1 MSLILPWEVM
11 ERIIDHASND
21 IDLLR
26 TFSLTC
32 RQLRHRSFTLI
43 VAQYIFLDSKE
54 RVSDFSDFIRER
66 NELQPLIQSL
76 IISPADFRSFP
87 LVNILPRLSGLGF
100 ITPGCEG
107 YHGSWERPSIEL
119 HSTILTCYHSFGKR
133 IRALSFDHLSFQTPS
148 DLFRLVLAFPKA
160 TQISC
165 HDIVI
170 KSPGR
175 NSSAVEVLKGKLLK
189 QLQLKTLKV

>member
-1 MSLILPWEVM
+1 MSLILPWEVI
-11 ERIIDHASND
+11 ERIIDHASSDFN
-21 IDLLR
+21 LLR
-26 TFSLTC
+26 AFSFTC
-32 RQLRHRSFTLI
+32 RQLRPRSFSLI
-43 VAQYIFLDSKE
+43 VAQYIFLDSKD
-54 RVSDFSDFIRER
+54 RVSDFCDFILRR
-66 NELQPLIQSL
+66 IELQPLIQSL
-76 IISPADFRSFP
+76 IISPADFRPFP
-87 LVNILPRLSGLGF
+87 LVNVLPRLSGIAF
-100 ITPGCEG
+100 ITRGYKG
-107 YHGSWERPSIEL
+107 YHGSRGRPSIEL
-119 HSTILTCYHSFGKR
+119 HSTVLTCYHSFGKR

>member
-66 NELQPLIQSL
+66 NQLQPLIQSL
-76 IISPADFRSFP
+76 IISPADFRPFP
-87 LVNILPRLSGLGF
+87 LVNVLPRLSGLVF
-100 ITPGCEG
+100 ITRTCKGFD
-107 YHGSWERPSIEL
+107 GSWERSSVEL
-119 HSTILTCYHSFGKR
+119 HSTVLTCYHSFGKR
-133 IRALSFDHLSFQTPS
+133 IRALSFNHLTFETPC

-160 TQISC
+160 TQIAC

-170 KSPGR
+170 TSPGR
-175 NSSAVEVLKGKLLK
+175 NPAVMEVLKGKLSK
-189 QLQLKTLKV
+189 QLQLRSLKV